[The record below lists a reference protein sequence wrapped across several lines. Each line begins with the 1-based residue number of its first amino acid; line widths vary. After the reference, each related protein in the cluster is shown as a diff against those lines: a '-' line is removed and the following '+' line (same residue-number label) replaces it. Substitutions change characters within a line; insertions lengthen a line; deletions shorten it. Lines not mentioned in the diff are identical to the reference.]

1 MAGIM
6 MIPVSAQTFPAFA
19 ASAESQEESVS
30 SVSSETDSTGEEAV
44 TSDSSTVTE
53 DALYAPDPQIYP
65 AIQPKDK
72 YGTVTIT
79 YTEGTE
85 GNDPVAGAEF
95 TLYKI
100 ADFTSLVNGDT
111 EVGTRYQPIIPG
123 LIIRETADG
132 ESTFE
137 IVDDG
142 IIDSDG
148 STDEGSSEAA
158 AEAYA
163 KDGTGKYSSQAGADR
178 KISPGEYQQ
187 QVQTPDEGRS
197 GSDLDTMSKTII
209 TVDTQPSQFLKVV
222 KSAYKQEGFGKTYV
236 GTTDK
241 NGSLIF
247 KDVEPAAYLM
257 AETKPAD
264 HHYAS
269 VPCLVSV
276 PEMKTIPGSSQEGWN
291 YDVQIQPKSIP
302 GGDLQISKK
311 IAGDAAER
319 KTFHFIVTFT
329 SAGYAGT
336 TESSNKDNS
345 RPVYLDPALIRYEY
359 VNSNGQKGEI
369 QSGGTLRINPD
380 ETVTIKNIPVG
391 TMYQVSE
398 DEANESGYVT
408 TVTGSKGHIKRKEVQ
423 SASFLNTRNN
433 DHSSGWVPTGDLWKY
448 ALIGAVLAAAAVLL
462 AVSKKKGKKGNKDK
476 GGSS

>member
-1 MAGIM
+1 
-6 MIPVSAQTFPAFA
+6 MIPASAQVFPAFA
-19 ASAESQEESVS
+19 ASPESQEESVS
-30 SVSSETDSTGEEAV
+30 SASSKTDSTEEEAV
-44 TSDSSTVTE
+44 STDSSTITE
-53 DALYAPDPQIYP
+53 DALYAPDPKIYP
-65 AIQPKDK
+65 SIQPKDK

-142 IIDSDG
+142 VIDSND
-148 STDEGSSEAA
+148 STEEGSSEAA

-163 KDGTGKYSSQAGADR
+163 KDGTGKYSSQAGSDR

-197 GSDLDTMSKTII
+197 GSDLDTMSKTIV

-222 KSAYKQEGFGKTYV
+222 KSAYQHEGFGKTYI

-241 NGSLIF
+241 NGKLVF

-269 VPCLVSV
+269 VPCLISV

-291 YDVQIQPKSIP
+291 YDVQVQPKSIP
-302 GGDLQISKK
+302 GGDLKINKK
-311 IAGDAAER
+311 IAGDAAEN
-319 KTFHFIVTFT
+319 KTFHFLVTFT
-329 SAGYAGT
+329 SAGYTGT
-336 TESSNKDNS
+336 SESSNKDNK
-345 RPVYLDPALIRYEY
+345 RPVYLDPTLIRYEY

-391 TMYQVSE
+391 TMFQVSE

-423 SASFLNTRNN
+423 TASFLNTRNK
-433 DHSSGWVPTGDLWKY
+433 DKSSGWVPTGDFWKY
-448 ALIGAVLAAAAVLL
+448 ALIGCILAAAAVLL
-462 AVSKKKGKKGNKDK
+462 AVSRKKGTKTVKAKEERHEK
-476 GGSS
+476 